1 MQETNNTA
9 ISNMPEHLQP
19 TEIEILNNKLE
30 AALFEQERLRNSLL
44 EELDKNAKLIYQN
57 MDLSMEKDR
66 QEAREFK
73 ENDSIIATLINVLT
87 NNPKFVNNI
96 ASALADHESFNM
108 RGDIDYTE
116 LADSLSYYQLAE
128 NISLENLAEQFDNG
142 DIADWVKV
150 DMDDL
155 VSNIDYTELAEAIDY
170 EETIRDEVR
179 ERISD
184 LEIRNVTLT
193 IGS

>member
-1 MQETNNTA
+1 MQETNNTT

-19 TEIEILNNKLE
+19 TQIEILNNKLE

-150 DMDDL
+150 DMEDL

-184 LEIRNVTLT
+184 LKIRNVTLT
-193 IGS
+193 LGS

>member
-1 MQETNNTA
+1 MQETNNTT

-19 TEIEILNNKLE
+19 TQIEILNNKLE

-150 DMDDL
+150 DMEDL

-193 IGS
+193 LGS